1 MDLGRFCRFKV
12 TCQNLC
18 CFLQTFIEFF
28 HRLYRCESIKIT
40 KTVPDT
46 ITSWIV
52 SAFSLNKVNGLGL
65 MDAPASL
72 TVFKSFF
79 ISTTLPYSVK
89 RGEALTMSIQVFNY
103 LAKDQEVLVKVSNAA
118 LQFDFTDDN
127 NSDLRML
134 YYKS

>member
-12 TCQNLC
+12 SKPLIIFHLKQKTLASNRL
-18 CFLQTFIEFF
+18 FI
-28 HRLYRCESIKIT
+28 RCESIKVS
-40 KTVPDT
+40 KKVPDT

-79 ISTTLPYSVK
+79 VSTTLPYSVK
-89 RGEALTMSIQVFNY
+89 RGEALTISVQVFNY
-103 LAKDQEVLVKVSNAA
+103 LPKNQEVLITVANTA
-118 LQFDFTDDN
+118 LQFDFTDDTN
-127 NSDLRML
+127 TDLR
-134 YYKS
+134 K